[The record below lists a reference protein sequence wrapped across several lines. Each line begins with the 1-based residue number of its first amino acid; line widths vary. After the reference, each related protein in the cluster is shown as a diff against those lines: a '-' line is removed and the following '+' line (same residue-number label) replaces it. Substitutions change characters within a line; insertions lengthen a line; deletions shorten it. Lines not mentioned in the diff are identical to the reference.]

1 MRLRK
6 KKNAPVRFE
15 RCADYTLETEGL
27 LEKFN
32 EYFDAEKPLDMEIGS
47 GKGRFIVTLA
57 EQNPKRQYISIERVI
72 DCLVMAMEKAKGK
85 DLHNIRFF
93 CLDAS
98 NLTECFPK
106 ECIDIVYLNF
116 SDPWPKA
123 RYAKR
128 RLTHRRMVAAYLPL
142 LKKEGKICFKTDNRP
157 LFDFSVEE
165 FTELGFRLEELTYD
179 LHSTDTP
186 NIMTEYEERFSSM
199 GTPINRFVAYPTE
212 KTYEMLKGIKLLKE
226 DY

>member
-6 KKNAPVRFE
+6 KKNAGVRFE

-27 LEKFN
+27 KESF
-32 EYFDAEKPLDMEIGS
+32 YQHFDGDKPIEMEIGS
-47 GKGRFIVTLA
+47 GKGRFIAELA
-57 EQNPKRQYISIERVI
+57 RQNPQKQFISIERVI
-72 DCLVMAMEKAKGK
+72 DCLVMAMEKAQKLELK
-85 DLHNIRFF
+85 NIFYF
-93 CLDAS
+93 CLDAAT
-98 NLTECFPK
+98 LTEYMPA
-106 ECIDIVYLNF
+106 ESLDTIYLNF
-116 SDPWPKA
+116 SDPWPKS

-128 RLTHRRMVAAYLPL
+128 RLTHRRMVGAYLPL

-165 FTELGFRLEELTYD
+165 FQELKFRLEELTYD

-212 KTYEMLKGIKLLKE
+212 ETYQILGLK
-226 DY
+226 

>member
-15 RCADYTLETEGL
+15 RCADYTVETEGL
-27 LEKFN
+27 LESF
-32 EYFDAEKPLDMEIGS
+32 YQHFDQQKPLEMEIGS

-57 EQNPKRQYISIERVI
+57 EQNPDRQFISIERVI
-72 DCLVMAMEKAKGK
+72 DCLVMAMEKAKAK
-85 DLHNIRFF
+85 ELQNIKFF
-93 CLDAS
+93 CVDAGEMAEFFPA
-98 NLTECFPK
+98 ECADV
-106 ECIDIVYLNF
+106 IYLNF

-142 LKKEGKICFKTDNRP
+142 LKKAGKICFKTDNRP

-165 FTELGFRLEELTYD
+165 FQELGFRLEELTYD

-212 KTYEMLKGIKLLKE
+212 KTYQMLMPE
-226 DY
+226 HHA

>member
-6 KKNAPVRFE
+6 KKNAGVRFE

-27 LEKFN
+27 LDRFWEH
-32 EYFDAEKPLDMEIGS
+32 FDEEKPLDMEIGS

-57 EQNPKRQYISIERVI
+57 EQNPDRQYISVERVI
-72 DCLVMAMEKAKGK
+72 DCLVMAMEKARNK

-93 CLDAS
+93 CMDAAE
-98 NLTECFPK
+98 LTECFPEK
-106 ECIDIVYLNF
+106 SIDTLYLNF

-142 LKKEGKICFKTDNRP
+142 LKEGGKICFKTDNRP

-165 FTELGFRLEELTYD
+165 FTEIGFRLTELTYD

-199 GTPINRFVAYPTE
+199 GVPINRFVAYPTE
-212 KTYEMLKGIKLLKE
+212 KTYKMLEGTKLLK
-226 DY
+226 DDR

>member
-1 MRLRK
+1 MRK
-6 KKNAPVRFE
+6 KKTADARFE
-15 RCADYTLETEGL
+15 RCADYTVETEGL
-27 LEKFN
+27 LERFG
-32 EYFDAEKPLDMEIGS
+32 EVFEAEKPLEMEIGS

-57 EQNPKRQYISIERVI
+57 EQNPDRQYISIERVM
-72 DCLVMAMEKAKGK
+72 DCLVMAMEKAQKK
-85 DLHNIRFF
+85 ELKNIRFF
-93 CLDAS
+93 CLDAGT
-98 NLTECFPK
+98 LTEYFPA
-106 ECIDIVYLNF
+106 ESMDVIYLNF
-116 SDPWPKA
+116 SDPWPKS

-212 KTYEMLKGIKLLKE
+212 ETYKIL
-226 DY
+226 YN

>member
-6 KKNAPVRFE
+6 KKNTPVRFE
-15 RCADYTLETEGL
+15 RCAEYTVETEGL
-27 LEKFN
+27 KQDFYT
-32 EYFDAEKPLDMEIGS
+32 YFDAAKPLELEIGS

-57 EQNPKRQYISIERVI
+57 EQAPEKQFISIERVE
-72 DCLVMAMEKAKGK
+72 DCIVMAMEKAQRKELK
-85 DLHNIRFF
+85 NIKFF
-93 CLDAS
+93 PLDAAK
-98 NLTECFPK
+98 LTEYFPA
-106 ECIDIVYLNF
+106 ECADVIYLNF
-116 SDPWPKA
+116 SDPWPKS

-165 FTELGFRLEELTYD
+165 FQEIGFRLEELTYD

-186 NIMTEYEERFSSM
+186 NVMTEYEERFSSM
-199 GTPINRFVAYPTE
+199 GTPINRFVAYPTAE
-212 KTYEMLKGIKLLKE
+212 TYAFFRKMEGE
-226 DY
+226 NEA

>member
-6 KKNAPVRFE
+6 KKNTPARFE
-15 RCADYTLETEGL
+15 RCAAYTLETEGL
-27 LEKFN
+27 LEQF
-32 EYFDAEKPLDMEIGS
+32 YQHFDPDRPLEMEIGS

-57 EQNPKRQYISIERVI
+57 EQNPDRQFISIERVI
-72 DCLVMAMEKAKGK
+72 DCIVMAMEKARDKA
-85 DLHNIRFF
+85 LENIRFF
-93 CLDAS
+93 CLDAGA
-98 NLTECFPK
+98 LTEYFPAG
-106 ECIDIVYLNF
+106 CADVIYLNF

-128 RLTHRRMVAAYLPL
+128 RLTHRRMVGAYLPL

-157 LFDFSVEE
+157 LFDFSLEE
-165 FTELGFRLEELTYD
+165 FEAMGFRLEEITFD

-212 KTYEMLKGIKLLKE
+212 KTYDFFKKE
-226 DY
+226 Q

>member
-15 RCADYTLETEGL
+15 RCADYTVETEGL
-27 LEKFN
+27 LESF
-32 EYFDAEKPLDMEIGS
+32 YQHFDAEKPLEIEIGS

-57 EQNPKRQYISIERVI
+57 EQAPEKQFISIERVI
-72 DCLVMAMEKAKGK
+72 DCLVMAMEKAKNK
-85 DLHNIRFF
+85 ELQNIKFF
-93 CLDAS
+93 CLDAG
-98 NLTECFPK
+98 NLTEYFPK
-106 ECIDIVYLNF
+106 ECADVIYLNF

-165 FTELGFRLEELTYD
+165 FEELGFRLEELTYD

-186 NIMTEYEERFSSM
+186 NVMTEYEERFSSM

-212 KTYEMLKGIKLLKE
+212 KTFEVLFGEKVE
-226 DY
+226 S

>member
-1 MRLRK
+1 MRLRR
-6 KKNAPVRFE
+6 KKNTPVRFE
-15 RCADYTLETEGL
+15 RCADYTLDTAGL
-27 LEKFN
+27 KERFYQ
-32 EYFDAEKPLDMEIGS
+32 EFDAQKPLEIEIGS

-57 EQNPKRQYISIERVI
+57 EQAPEKQFISIERVI
-72 DCLVMAMEKAKGK
+72 DCIVMAMEKAQRKELK
-85 DLHNIRFF
+85 NIKFF
-93 CLDAS
+93 CLDAGE
-98 NLTECFPK
+98 LTEYFPA
-106 ECIDIVYLNF
+106 ECADVIYLNF

-128 RLTHRRMVAAYLPL
+128 RLTHRRMVEKFLPL

-165 FTELGFRLEELTYD
+165 FQEMGFRLEELTYD

-186 NIMTEYEERFSSM
+186 NVMTEYEERFSAM

-212 KTYEMLKGIKLLKE
+212 ETYKFFEK
-226 DY
+226 

>member
-6 KKNAPVRFE
+6 KKNAGLRFD
-15 RCADYTLETEGL
+15 RCAAYTLDPRTLPEEFATH
-27 LEKFN
+27 
-32 EYFDAEKPLDMEIGS
+32 FDPERPLDMEIGS

-57 EQNPKRQYISIERVI
+57 EQNPGRQYISIERVI
-72 DCLVMAMEKAKGK
+72 DCLVMAMEKAQRA

-93 CLDAS
+93 CLDAAE
-98 NLTECFPK
+98 LTDCFPK
-106 ECIDIVYLNF
+106 ECIDTLYLNF

-199 GTPINRFVAYPTE
+199 GVPINRFVAYPTE
-212 KTYEMLKGIKLLKE
+212 KTYQMLQNVKILRA

>member
-6 KKNAPVRFE
+6 KKNAPARFE
-15 RCADYTLETEGL
+15 RCADYTVGTEGL
-27 LEKFN
+27 LEQF
-32 EYFDAEKPLDMEIGS
+32 YTHFDAEKPLEMEIGS

-57 EQNPKRQYISIERVI
+57 EQAPEKQFISIERVI
-72 DCLVMAMEKAKGK
+72 DCLVMAMEKAKEK
-85 DLHNIRFF
+85 ELPNIKFF
-93 CLDAS
+93 CLDAE
-98 NLTECFPK
+98 NLTEFFPA
-106 ECIDIVYLNF
+106 ESVDVIYLNF

-142 LKKEGKICFKTDNRP
+142 LKKGGKICFKTDNRP

-165 FTELGFRLEELTYD
+165 FGELGFRLEELTYD

-186 NIMTEYEERFSSM
+186 NVMTEYEERFSSM
-199 GTPINRFVAYPTE
+199 GVPINRFVAYPTE
-212 KTYEMLKGIKLLKE
+212 KTYQMLK
-226 DY
+226 

>member
-15 RCADYTLETEGL
+15 RCAEYTVKTEGL
-27 LEKFN
+27 LNQF
-32 EYFDAEKPLDMEIGS
+32 YQVFDLHKPLEIEIGS

-57 EQNPKRQYISIERVI
+57 EQNPQKQFISIEKVI
-72 DCLVMAMEKAKGK
+72 DCLVMAMEKAKDK
-85 DLHNIRFF
+85 ALKNIRFF
-93 CLDAS
+93 CLDAA
-98 NLTECFPK
+98 NLTEYFPK
-106 ECIDIVYLNF
+106 ECADVIYLNF
-116 SDPWPKA
+116 SDPWPKS

-128 RLTHRRMVAAYLPL
+128 RLTHRRMVGAYLPL

-165 FTELGFRLEELTYD
+165 FTEMGFRLEELTYD

-186 NIMTEYEERFSSM
+186 NIMTEYEERFSAM

-212 KTYEMLKGIKLLKE
+212 ATYRFFEE
-226 DY
+226 

>member
-6 KKNAPVRFE
+6 KKNAGVRFD

-27 LEKFN
+27 KEAF
-32 EYFDAEKPLDMEIGS
+32 YQHFDPQKPIEMEIGS
-47 GKGRFIVTLA
+47 GKGRFIAELA
-57 EQNPKRQYISIERVI
+57 RQNPEKQFISIERVI
-72 DCLVMAMEKAKGK
+72 DCLVMAMEKAKNAELK
-85 DLHNIRFF
+85 NIYYF
-93 CLDAS
+93 CLDAAT
-98 NLTECFPK
+98 LTEYMPA
-106 ECIDIVYLNF
+106 ESLDTIYLNF

-165 FTELGFRLEELTYD
+165 FQELKFRLEEVSYD

-212 KTYEMLKGIKLLKE
+212 ETYKLLNLA
-226 DY
+226 

>member
-6 KKNAPVRFE
+6 KKNAPARFE
-15 RCADYTLETEGL
+15 RCADYTVATEGL
-27 LEKFN
+27 LEQF
-32 EYFDAEKPLDMEIGS
+32 YTHFDAEKPLEMEIGS

-57 EQNPKRQYISIERVI
+57 EQAPEKQFISIERVI
-72 DCLVMAMEKAKGK
+72 DCLVMAMEKAKEK
-85 DLHNIRFF
+85 ELPNIKFF
-93 CLDAS
+93 CLDAE
-98 NLTECFPK
+98 NLTEFFPA
-106 ECIDIVYLNF
+106 ESVDVIYLNF

-142 LKKEGKICFKTDNRP
+142 LKKGGKICFKTDNRP

-165 FTELGFRLEELTYD
+165 FGELGFRLEELTYD

-186 NIMTEYEERFSSM
+186 NVMTEYEERFSSM
-199 GTPINRFVAYPTE
+199 GVPINRFVAYPTE
-212 KTYEMLKGIKLLKE
+212 KTYEMLK
-226 DY
+226 

>member
-15 RCADYTLETEGL
+15 RCAAYTAPTEGL
-27 LEKFN
+27 LDRFYEV
-32 EYFDAEKPLDMEIGS
+32 FDENKPLEIEIGS
-47 GKGRFIVTLA
+47 GKGRFIVTMA
-57 EQNPKRQYISIERVI
+57 EQNPQKQFISIERVI
-72 DCLVMAMEKAKGK
+72 DCLVMAMEKAQNKE
-85 DLHNIRFF
+85 LQNIKFF
-93 CLDAS
+93 CLDAGE
-98 NLTECFPK
+98 LTEYFPA
-106 ECIDIVYLNF
+106 ECADVIYLNF

-128 RLTHRRMVAAYLPL
+128 RLTHRRMVEKFLPL
-142 LKKEGKICFKTDNRP
+142 LQKEGKICFKTDNRP

-165 FTELGFRLEELTYD
+165 FLEMGFRLEELTYD

-212 KTYEMLKGIKLLKE
+212 KTYAFFKQ
-226 DY
+226 

>member
-6 KKNAPVRFE
+6 KKNAPARFE
-15 RCADYTLETEGL
+15 RCADYTVETEGL
-27 LEKFN
+27 LEAFYKH
-32 EYFDAEKPLDMEIGS
+32 FDREKPLEMEIGS

-57 EQNPKRQYISIERVI
+57 EQNPEKQFISIERVM
-72 DCLVMAMEKAKGK
+72 DCLVMAMEKAKNK
-85 DLHNIRFF
+85 ELQNIKFF
-93 CLDAS
+93 CLDAG
-98 NLTECFPK
+98 NLTEYFPA
-106 ECIDIVYLNF
+106 ESVDVIYLNF

-165 FTELGFRLEELTYD
+165 FQELGFRLEELTYD

-212 KTYEMLKGIKLLKE
+212 KTYKILENA
-226 DY
+226 

>member
-1 MRLRK
+1 MRMRK
-6 KKNAPVRFE
+6 KKNADVRFE
-15 RCADYTLETEGL
+15 RCAEYTVETEGL
-27 LEKFN
+27 LERFDTV
-32 EYFDAEKPLDMEIGS
+32 FDAEKPMEMEIGS

-57 EQNPKRQYISIERVI
+57 EQNPDRQYISIERVM
-72 DCLVMAMEKAKGK
+72 DCLVMAMEKAQKK
-85 DLHNIRFF
+85 ELKNIRFF
-93 CLDAS
+93 CLDAGT
-98 NLTECFPK
+98 LTEYFPA
-106 ECIDIVYLNF
+106 ERMDVIYLNF
-116 SDPWPKA
+116 SDPWPKS

-179 LHSTDTP
+179 LHHTDTP

-212 KTYEMLKGIKLLKE
+212 ETYKKL
-226 DY
+226 YQ

>member
-1 MRLRK
+1 MRMRK
-6 KKNAPVRFE
+6 KKNADVRFE
-15 RCADYTLETEGL
+15 RCAEYTVETEGL
-27 LEKFN
+27 LERFG
-32 EYFDAEKPLDMEIGS
+32 EVFDSKQPIEMEIGS

-57 EQNPKRQYISIERVI
+57 EQNPDRQYISIERVM
-72 DCLVMAMEKAKGK
+72 DCLVMAMEKAQKK
-85 DLHNIRFF
+85 ELKNIRFF
-93 CLDAS
+93 CLDAGT
-98 NLTECFPK
+98 LTEYFPA
-106 ECIDIVYLNF
+106 ESMDVIYLNF
-116 SDPWPKA
+116 SDPWPKS

-212 KTYEMLKGIKLLKE
+212 ETYKIL
-226 DY
+226 YQ

>member
-1 MRLRK
+1 MRMRK
-6 KKNAPVRFE
+6 KKNADARFE
-15 RCADYTLETEGL
+15 RCAEYTVETEGL
-27 LEKFN
+27 LERFG
-32 EYFDAEKPLDMEIGS
+32 EVFDADRPLEMEIGS

-57 EQNPKRQYISIERVI
+57 EQNPDRQYISIERVM
-72 DCLVMAMEKAKGK
+72 DCLVMAMEKAQKK
-85 DLHNIRFF
+85 ELKNIRFF
-93 CLDAS
+93 CLDAGT
-98 NLTECFPK
+98 LTEYFPA
-106 ECIDIVYLNF
+106 ESMDVIYLNF
-116 SDPWPKA
+116 SDPWPKS

-142 LKKEGKICFKTDNRP
+142 LKKKGKICFKTDNRP

-212 KTYEMLKGIKLLKE
+212 ETYKIL
-226 DY
+226 YN

>member
-1 MRLRK
+1 MRIRK
-6 KKNAPVRFE
+6 KKNASVRFE
-15 RCADYTLETEGL
+15 RCAEYTLETEGL
-27 LEKFN
+27 LGAFYEH
-32 EYFDAEKPLDMEIGS
+32 FDGEKPLEMEIGS

-57 EQNPKRQYISIERVI
+57 EQNPEKQFISIERVI
-72 DCLVMAMEKAKGK
+72 DCLVMAMEKAQNKELK
-85 DLHNIRFF
+85 NIKFF
-93 CLDAS
+93 CVDAG
-98 NLTECFPK
+98 NMTEYFPA
-106 ECIDIVYLNF
+106 ECADVIYLNF
-116 SDPWPKA
+116 SDPWPKS

-165 FTELGFRLEELTYD
+165 FRELGFRLEELTYD

-199 GTPINRFVAYPTE
+199 GVPINRFVAYPTE
-212 KTYEMLKGIKLLKE
+212 KTYEILKQE
-226 DY
+226 RA

>member
-6 KKNAPVRFE
+6 KKNTPVRFE
-15 RCADYTLETEGL
+15 RCAEYTVETEGL
-27 LEKFN
+27 LEQFYQVF
-32 EYFDAEKPLDMEIGS
+32 EPQKPLEIEIGS

-57 EQNPKRQYISIERVI
+57 EQNPQKQFISIEKVI
-72 DCLVMAMEKAKGK
+72 DCLVMAMEKAKAK
-85 DLHNIRFF
+85 ALKNIRFF
-93 CLDAS
+93 CLDAAT
-98 NLTECFPK
+98 LTEYFPQ
-106 ECIDIVYLNF
+106 ECADVIYLNF
-116 SDPWPKA
+116 SDPWPKS

-128 RLTHRRMVAAYLPL
+128 RLTHRRMVGAYLPL

-165 FTELGFRLEELTYD
+165 FTEMGFRLEELTYD

-186 NIMTEYEERFSSM
+186 NIMTEYEERFSAM

-212 KTYEMLKGIKLLKE
+212 ATYRFFEQE
-226 DY
+226 